1 MKKKI
6 IISVFFLAIN
16 AFAQEN
22 FAGYNV
28 SNRIGIV
35 QSSYHPSLLSFQTN
49 KIDLQLTSFN
59 FGILN
64 NKFGAKDIFEGN
76 YKDKLLTENSN
87 ISFRVDSEIIGLG
100 AGFTYKDWG
109 FGLLFKS
116 NIKMNITNFNS
127 RIGNAIIN
135 GSNDLSIANSI
146 INVNENQRINATVW
160 SEIGASVSKILIEK
174 ENHQLS
180 IGTTFKILMP
190 VSYANFGLSNL
201 NASLSNNTL
210 NDVLL
215 NASGKLNIAYSGN
228 LASNFTESNSYINSI
243 ISKPNGLG
251 LDIGTTY
258 LWKNRDQET
267 GLIVSASVRNIGSLT
282 FDNNN
287 NRNINYTL
295 NGNINLNDFENSNS
309 LIEIENKLL
318 QNINLTIENGN
329 NAIKVNLPT
338 TFNFMASAKIISKF
352 HASINMQ
359 QDLNDNNTNN
369 DQITSN
375 NFVTVTPKLVF
386 KNFELYTPLS
396 NSDLAGFSS
405 GFGLRAGGFYIGS
418 SSVISAF
425 LAETK
430 LLDFYIGFS
439 LGL

>member
-1 MKKKI
+1 MKKI
-6 IISVFFLAIN
+6 IFISSVFLASN
-16 AFAQEN
+16 VFAQEN
-22 FAGYNV
+22 FSGYNA

-59 FGILN
+59 FSISN
-64 NKFGAKDIFEGN
+64 NKLGAKDFFKDN
-76 YKDKLLTENSN
+76 YETKLWSENSN
-87 ISFRVDSEIIGLG
+87 ISFRIDSEIIGLG
-100 AGFTYKDWG
+100 AGFKYKDWG

-116 NIKMNITNFNS
+116 NIKMNVTDVNS
-127 RIGNAIIN
+127 KLGNAIIN
-135 GSNDLSIANSI
+135 GSNDLSIANSL
-146 INVNENQRINATVW
+146 INVNENQRINATIW

-201 NASLSNNTL
+201 NANLRNNLS

-228 LASNFTESNSYINSI
+228 LASNFSDTNSYTNSI
-243 ISKPNGLG
+243 FSKPNGFG
-251 LDIGTTY
+251 LDFGATY
-258 LWKNRDQET
+258 LWKNQDDQT
-267 GLIVSASVRNIGSLT
+267 GFIVSASVRNIGSMT

-287 NRNINYTL
+287 NKNINYTL

-309 LIEIENKLL
+309 FIEIENKLL
-318 QNINLTIENGN
+318 QNINLSVENRN
-329 NAIKVNLPT
+329 NEIKVNLPT
-338 TFNFMASAKIISKF
+338 TFNFMATAKIISKF

-359 QDLNDNNTNN
+359 QNLNNNNNNN

-386 KNFELYTPLS
+386 KNFELYAPLS
-396 NSDLAGFSS
+396 NSDLARFSS

-425 LAETK
+425 IAETK
-430 LLDFYIGFS
+430 LLDLYIGFS